1 MNQEVLLVSSSTE
14 SNITAWDVNTG
25 TALTTYKANA
35 CPPNGISLLGSDYFI
50 SAQSGKPAVHTW
62 TWHKDQIH
70 QRSFP
75 PEQITALTCTKDGAY
90 CAAGGISGAVH
101 LWEVTSGR
109 LLRSWPCHYK
119 KVTCL
124 AFTDCGGELITGG
137 EDTLVTAWLLAEVLD
152 VATPLPQ
159 LGGSSLSP
167 LHSWSDHTLPVTS
180 VAVGSGGGH
189 ALVVST
195 SLDRTIKIRS
205 LGSGVVLRSVTLPS
219 PLSALALDPGEH
231 SVYVGS
237 STGIIYDI
245 SLVGDAAVA
254 ANGEEQREY
263 IPMLGHSQSVTCLA
277 LTGTGSMLLS
287 GSEDSS
293 VMVWDL
299 RSRQPIRT
307 FSSPVKGPVSGV
319 IVLQKPECMPAGGG
333 GGGRGKGNNGGASGI
348 ASGTGSTGR
357 KGPQRLQPLA
367 QLSKYPGQMGTLKP
381 WEGGFVV
388 LDGSGQVGD
397 IYGRGDI
404 SVDRFVEKSSA
415 NGGDNE
421 TAMGFQDDGKE
432 ESEVVAALRAENLK
446 LKEQADKALA
456 LAKQWGDLNAQLQRD
471 MLQR

>member
-1 MNQEVLLVSSSTE
+1 M
-14 SNITAWDVNTG
+14 
-25 TALTTYKANA
+25 
-35 CPPNGISLLGSDYFI
+35 
-50 SAQSGKPAVHTW
+50 
-62 TWHKDQIH
+62 
-70 QRSFP
+70 
-75 PEQITALTCTKDGAY
+75 
-90 CAAGGISGAVH
+90 AAGGVSGAVH

-124 AFTDCGGELITGG
+124 AFTDSGGELITGG

-152 VATPLPQ
+152 VAAPLPQ

-180 VAVGSGGGH
+180 VAVGSGGGN

-195 SLDRTIKIRS
+195 SLDRTVKIRN
-205 LGSGVVLRSVTLPS
+205 LGSGVVLRSVMLPS
-219 PLSALALDPGEH
+219 PLTALALDPGEH

-237 STGIIYDI
+237 STGTIYDI
-245 SLVGDAAVA
+245 SLLGDSLIKGMSGGAGASSTSA
-254 ANGEEQREY
+254 GIEEHREY
-263 IPMLGHSQSVTCLA
+263 DAMLGHSQSVTCLA

-307 FSSPVKGPVSGV
+307 FSAPVKGPVSGV
-319 IVLQKPECMPAGGG
+319 IVLQKPEYMPAGGTAGGSRRSSGKAGGSG
-333 GGGRGKGNNGGASGI
+333 GGG
-348 ASGTGSTGR
+348 GSSGR

-388 LDGSGQVGD
+388 LDGSGAGQVGG
-397 IYGRGDI
+397 YGDGGFADGRAI
-404 SVDRFVEKSSA
+404 TVAATA
-415 NGGDNE
+415 NGSGADNDTE
-421 TAMGFQDDGKE
+421 MATTNIENDGIRE

-446 LKEQADKALA
+446 LKEEAEKARA
-456 LAKQWGDLNAQLQRD
+456 LAKQWGDLNTQLQRD
-471 MLQR
+471 LLQR